1 MFESLI
7 TILAFLGF
15 GIGDAEEPYA
25 AVYESANPQ
34 IIRAIDSNEL
44 KGFNSLEAHDADEWF
59 V

>member
-1 MFESLI
+1 MIESLI
-7 TILAFLGF
+7 AVLAFLGF
-15 GIGDAEEPYA
+15 GIGDGEEPCA
-25 AVYESANPQ
+25 MALESENLQ